1 MYTETTEGFNSIIS
15 GSSRHFYC
23 KLSRDGEEL
32 TTGFFN
38 VKITQQANPE
48 TDSFTI
54 GGTVATVVEVEM
66 KKPNSMLTGKE
77 FQLSFG
83 LEVDGEVEWCPM
95 CVVTAEKPKE
105 DSGLITF
112 TAYDRMVTALNYPYY
127 TDITSYPVDAKV
139 ILREIST
146 KSGISIANLDSLPD
160 GIYAHQIAV
169 ENEDTGTYTAKNPFA
184 GCTYREAVKYLAQL
198 YGTFATMN
206 RTGELEF
213 RWYTNTDY
221 TIELNR
227 SMDDVVLNEEEY
239 EVQRII
245 CAAGKAAIPGT
256 DSGFVLHKFHSPVSV
271 DKDGILS
278 VGNGTTGITME
289 NPAMDVSIME
299 KVWAKIGGFKFTP
312 ITVSFL
318 GDCRLDLGDIV
329 TVKTR
334 DGSLELPVMGM
345 EFGFDGGLST
355 EIGSYGSTEM
365 QEASSFTGNSDK
377 IVDYVNSEILRVN
390 ELLANK
396 VNTKYLEANYATIK
410 ELDVVNARIDSV
422 TSTDITVEYLE
433 THYAQIDMENVDTAV
448 IRKGFLENLMVSQ
461 GIIADRIVGEEVV
474 ATDVLT
480 GVNIY
485 ADDITAGTL
494 SVDRLVLRGTDKS
507 LVYALNN
514 SGELVSTQ
522 VDTLDAYIL
531 TERTITADKIVAE
544 SITANEMAASAIT
557 AKKIASNAVTASKV
571 EAGAITSVK
580 IQAGAIT
587 SDKIQAGAV
596 TADKITVDSLEAIVA
611 KIGGFTIN
619 SNAIY
624 KGTDSKSSTVSGIYL
639 GTDAIRAYSGASAY
653 THIENGVLS
662 CVGANIKGAI
672 SATSLDIARKIT
684 FDDNG
689 MASATMGFIGDD
701 RPNPLEIFGNYSYVS
716 IRGPVNIVSDSDHD
730 GSLSATTIYTSN
742 WFRSTGKTGWYNQ
755 TYGGGIYMEDTT
767 WVRVFNNKSFLV
779 NNQIRATGEIQST
792 STNGYRITQG
802 GKSTFWRNDGSSLY
816 LMMSDSEYG
825 DFNSL
830 RPFTVNQST
839 GLVTM
844 LNSLKVANGIFWWDG
859 SYDRRVVYTHNNG
872 VYSLASNAGY
882 LELSTNQ
889 GAKGINWW
897 DSDARLKK
905 NIESTTENAL
915 EIINK
920 IQHYSFDWKDENHK
934 SIKVGYVAQQLEE
947 IEELFVLKVDQ
958 THISEENECEYDYT
972 LQVDETHIIPYIT
985 KAIQELS
992 AQVEELKNQIA
1003 TM

>member
-160 GIYAHQIAV
+160 GIYVHQIAV

-213 RWYTNTDY
+213 RWYTSTGY

-256 DSGFVLHKFHSPVSV
+256 DMGFVLLKFRSPVSS
-271 DKDGILS
+271 DEDGILS
-278 VGNGTTGITME
+278 VGKGTIGITME
-289 NPAMDVSIME
+289 NPVMDVTIME
-299 KVWAKIGGFKFTP
+299 KLWKKIGGFKFTP
-312 ITVSFL
+312 TTVSFL

-334 DGSLELPVMGM
+334 DGSLELPIMGIDF
-345 EFGFDGGLST
+345 EFDGGLST

-365 QEASSFTGNSDK
+365 QEASAFTGNSDK

-396 VNTKYLEANYATIK
+396 VNTNYLEANYATIK
-410 ELDVVNARIDSV
+410 NLDAVNARIDSI

-433 THYAQIDMENVDTAV
+433 AHYAQIDMENVDTAV
-448 IRKGFLENLMVSQ
+448 IRQGFLENLMVSQ
-461 GIIADRIVGEEVV
+461 GIIADRVVGTEVV

-494 SVDRLVLRGTDKS
+494 SVDRLVLRGTEKS

-531 TERTITADKIVAE
+531 TERTVTADKIVAE
-544 SITANEMAASAIT
+544 SITANEIASSAIT
-557 AKKIASNAVTASKV
+557 AEKIATNAVTAAKI

-580 IQAGAIT
+580 I
-587 SDKIQAGAV
+587 KAGAV

-619 SNAIY
+619 SKAIY
-624 KGTDSKSSTVSGIYL
+624 KGTNSKASTTAGIYL
-639 GTDAIRAYSGASAY
+639 GTDAVRAYASADAY
-653 THIENGVLS
+653 THIENGVLT
-662 CVGANIKGAI
+662 CVGASIKG
-672 SATSLDIARKIT
+672 DI
-684 FDDNG
+684 
-689 MASATMGFIGDD
+689 
-701 RPNPLEIFGNYSYVS
+701 
-716 IRGPVNIVSDSDHD
+716 HCD
-730 GSLSATTIYTSN
+730 GSLYLYSFGYARDWEVISTSFSTDDPQLHIKDVDGIDILIWTEQSGLIIREFKTSRVYASN
-742 WFRSTGKTGWYNQ
+742 WFGSIGETGWYNE
-755 TYGGGIYMEDTT
+755 TYGGGWYMKDAN
-767 WVRVFNNKSFLV
+767 WIRNYGSKKVYLDNVLRVDSNIQFGSSGSYFVTSTGVANV
-779 NNQIRATGEIQST
+779 NNIYVLGGSIFTGSDATVARIRGGALVV
-792 STNGYRITQG
+792 TNTDANAYVAVHGSQFVVNSSKLVKENIESITEDEAKKLLQ
-802 GKSTFWRNDGSSLY
+802 
-816 LMMSDSEYG
+816 
-825 DFNSL
+825 L
-830 RPFTVNQST
+830 RPVFFDYKENFGGQKNNT
-839 GLVTM
+839 GLIAEEVKSV
-844 LNSLKVANGIFWWDG
+844 LPNLVYVPED
-859 SYDRRVVYTHNNG
+859 YDETLFDEV
-872 VYSLASNAGY
+872 
-882 LELSTNQ
+882 
-889 GAKGINWW
+889 KGINQPILSL
-897 DSDARLKK
+897 DYSKFVPYLIKMVQMQQEEINQLK
-905 NIESTTENAL
+905 
-915 EIINK
+915 
-920 IQHYSFDWKDENHK
+920 
-934 SIKVGYVAQQLEE
+934 QQL
-947 IEELFVLKVDQ
+947 
-958 THISEENECEYDYT
+958 YT
-972 LQVDETHIIPYIT
+972 Y
-985 KAIQELS
+985 
-992 AQVEELKNQIA
+992 N
-1003 TM
+1003 